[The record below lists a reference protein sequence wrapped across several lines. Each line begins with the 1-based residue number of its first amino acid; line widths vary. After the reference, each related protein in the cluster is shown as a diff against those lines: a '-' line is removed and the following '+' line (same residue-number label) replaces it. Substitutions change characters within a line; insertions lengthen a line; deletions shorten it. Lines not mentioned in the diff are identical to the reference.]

1 MTESQELKPLTKTQN
16 LIFEFIKGFI
26 DENSYS
32 PTSKDIQKRFDFKSV
47 NAAFE
52 HLKWIEKKGYIKRTP
67 NVARSIVVLQA

>member
-16 LIFEFIKGFI
+16 LIFEFIKWFI
-26 DENSYS
+26 DENS
-32 PTSKDIQKRFDFKSV
+32 FAFKSV